1 MSNVTN
7 LVLLLCAAFAA
18 CIGLAAMLHSCDNQ
32 HKTNFVMDRG
42 DYRYVMIEEEQ
53 FNRLIKALEDIAAQK
68 GNNGTQNR

>member
-7 LVLLLCAAFAA
+7 LVVLLCAAFAA
-18 CIGLAAMLHSCDNQ
+18 CIGFAAVLRSCDDA

-53 FNRLIKALEDIAAQK
+53 FNRLINALEKIAQK
-68 GNNGTQNR
+68 GQNEASNR